1 MPVAETLLVAE
12 PAREALRRACASLDL
27 AELTGSPF
35 AMSQALVDVA
45 RCYRELRS
53 DASAETHFESA
64 LRWARLSGS
73 ADHVAD
79 LLCELA
85 EVAVHVALDQDLQSM
100 LSPECGLDGEAE
112 RGRRAGH
119 AARERARDHAF
130 EVSQLAA
137 RISDPSCEARLL
149 LRVSDL
155 LERCGD
161 HADAM
166 QMQRR
171 AFNRM
176 GGVAPRDAAQL
187 SGLGRLADL

>member
-1 MPVAETLLVAE
+1 MPFATPLAAE
-12 PAREALRRACASLDL
+12 PARDALRRACASLDL

-35 AMSQALVDVA
+35 AMSQALAEVG
-45 RCYRELRS
+45 RCYRELRA
-53 DASAETHFESA
+53 DASAEVHFESA

-73 ADHVAD
+73 TDHVAD

-85 EVAVHVALDQDLQSM
+85 DAAVRLALARDLECM
-100 LSPECGLDGEAE
+100 LSPEAGPDGEVDA
-112 RGRRAGH
+112 RSAH

-149 LRVSDL
+149 LRVSEL

-166 QMQRR
+166 QMQLR

-176 GGVAPRDAAQL
+176 GGVAPRDAAQM